1 MTQQEFDRQM
11 ARAERAYTSKG
22 AVAIAVRLC
31 VTHPCLAMIWF
42 DKQPKAVQ
50 DENLKILEDYG

>member
-11 ARAERAYTSKG
+11 ARGEREYTSKG
-22 AVAIAVRLC
+22 AVAIAVRIC
-31 VTHPCLAMIWF
+31 VTHPRLAMIWL

-50 DENLKILEDYG
+50 DENI

>member
-22 AVAIAVRLC
+22 AVAIAVRLLRDASTLGNDL
-31 VTHPCLAMIWF
+31 VR
-42 DKQPKAVQ
+42 
-50 DENLKILEDYG
+50 

>member
-1 MTQQEFDRQM
+1 MTQEEFDRQM

-31 VTHPCLAMIWF
+31 VTHPRLAMIWL

-50 DENLKILEDYG
+50 DENI